1 LKGLNNEIRLRMIAY
16 NAMRVASSCV
26 RGSLQSRSIRVVKYG
41 HSDGKQVFKCR
52 DCGKKFREGLLKKTR
67 YTPETITL
75 TLDLYFSGLSLRK

>member
-1 LKGLNNEIRLRMIAY
+1 VKFWIASK
-16 NAMRVASSCV
+16 VE
-26 RGSLQSRSIRVVKYG
+26 LQSWPKPKVFSEDPIQCEKCGSIRVVKYG